1 MIEEINGIPAAD
13 HPLAPFLMEAGFY
26 ASAMGHLRG
35 GTRDPGVPEETASSA
50 PRKTLHR
57 ALAGKSV
64 VRFESVF
71 PHLNRV
77 HDDALLTGRIVEGVR
92 AAGKHVLMEFSGKA
106 RTHMRMNGSWHIYR
120 PGETRQRPRH
130 AMRIVIATADF
141 VAVGFDIPVAEM
153 IRAKELARHD
163 ELCRLG
169 PDLLAE
175 TFDAVEAQKRI
186 RARESTE
193 IADVLLNQRVLAGI
207 GNVYKSEVLFSCGIN
222 PFATVASLDDRQLE
236 CLVATARRFLRANV
250 TDHLAAMTTY
260 IASPNDTSF
269 GSEGVQLGGRASQRS
284 LPHLRNAHQDSR
296 AGTRRATH
304 LLVPPASAL
313 DVLTWIAIV
322 VGASRPAAALC
333 GYTAAA
339 SRLADGA

>member
-1 MIEEINGIPAAD
+1 MTSCAA
-13 HPLAPFLMEAGFY
+13 
-26 ASAMGHLRG
+26 S
-35 GTRDPGVPEETASSA
+35 
-50 PRKTLHR
+50 
-57 ALAGKSV
+57 
-64 VRFESVF
+64 
-71 PHLNRV
+71 
-77 HDDALLTGRIVEGVR
+77 
-92 AAGKHVLMEFSGKA
+92 
-106 RTHMRMNGSWHIYR
+106 
-120 PGETRQRPRH
+120 
-130 AMRIVIATADF
+130 
-141 VAVGFDIPVAEM
+141 
-153 IRAKELARHD
+153 
-163 ELCRLG
+163 G

-260 IASPNDTSF
+260 TGFRRTTRRSDPKEEAM
-269 GSEGVQLGGRASQRS
+269 GVRASQRS

-322 VGASRPAAALC
+322 VGASAPAAALW
-333 GYTAAA
+333 GAITAVA